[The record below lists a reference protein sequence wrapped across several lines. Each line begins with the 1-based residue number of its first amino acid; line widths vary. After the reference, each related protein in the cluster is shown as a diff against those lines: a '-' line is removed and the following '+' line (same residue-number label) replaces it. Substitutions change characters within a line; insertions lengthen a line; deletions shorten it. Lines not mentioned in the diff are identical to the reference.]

1 MITRDDW
8 ELWCNIA
15 LTLGLPLSII
25 VFLWEA
31 RGKRAN
37 EDEEIYSRLAD
48 EYVSFQKLVLENA
61 DLHLSASRLPRALT
75 PEQEER
81 KRVMFDIL
89 TSLFERAYIL
99 VFEERMSK
107 QQRRL
112 WQTWED
118 YMRSWCRRED
128 YRAVLPE
135 MLEGEDPDFVAHIR
149 RLAAEEK
156 SRSPGTP
163 AAASI

>member
-1 MITRDDW
+1 MISREDW
-8 ELWCNIA
+8 E
-15 LTLGLPLSII
+15 TLSYIVTVVGLPFAIA
-25 VFLWEA
+25 VFIWEQ
-31 RGKRAN
+31 RRERAN
-37 EDEEIYSRLAD
+37 EDEEVYSRLAD
-48 EYVSFQKLVLENA
+48 EYTNFQKLVLDNA
-61 DLHLSASRLPRALT
+61 DLQLTSTRPPPPLT
-75 PEQEER
+75 PEQNER
-81 KRVMFDIL
+81 KRVLFDIL

-99 VFEERMSK
+99 VFEERMDK

-149 RLAAEEK
+149 RLATEEK
-156 SRSPGTP
+156 SRSPGTS
-163 AAASI
+163 AAS